1 MTAMNAEIK
10 AALLAVGSVDLD
22 PSLLPGRSSSTAG
35 PGTGLQSIFFRSGG
49 RRVRLEVDTAS
60 PLKMVRTGDG
70 FAIVRDGRELVR
82 GDLEPVIA
90 HCPGQAYITISER
103 CVCDCTFCAVP
114 KLQGKIK
121 TVDEI
126 IAIVEKARNAGELM
140 VISLTSGIATS
151 PEDEIDRVVGLEI
164 GADDYIVKPFSMREL
179 LVRVKARLKTYHQLH
194 DLKNREGVGT
204 QGEQLNFDNL
214 TIDLVRHEVTLDGT
228 PLQLKPK
235 EFELLAYLVENR
247 GRALTRELILD
258 KVWGWDFV
266 GDSRTVDVHIRWL
279 RSKIEEN
286 PDEPVRI
293 VTVRGAGYRFEG

>member
-1 MTAMNAEIK
+1 M
-10 AALLAVGSVDLD
+10 VDKVLIVED
-22 PSLLPGRSSSTAG
+22 EL
-35 PGTGLQSIFFRSGG
+35 GLQESLSYNLKREGFQVEIAADGGKAVEIARSW
-49 RRVRLEVDTAS
+49 RPDLILLDIMLPV
-60 PLKMVRTGDG
+60 MDG
-70 FAIVRDGRELVR
+70 FE
-82 GDLEPVIA
+82 
-90 HCPGQAYITISER
+90 
-103 CVCDCTFCAVP
+103 VC
-114 KLQGKIK
+114 KILRAE
-121 TVDEI
+121 TDI
-126 IAIVEKARNAGELM
+126 PILFLSAKA
-140 VISLTSGIATS
+140 
-151 PEDEIDRVVGLEI
+151 DEIDRVVGLEI

-179 LVRVKARLKTYHQLH
+179 LVRVKARLKPYHQLH